1 MVADFIKSA
10 GCQHVVRV
18 LGRQTQKWASV
29 TRNKTV
35 RAVRSKADNT
45 LQVGLG
51 CYRISA
57 EVYVVTLTT
66 LYCFF
71 IHAIT

>member
-1 MVADFIKSA
+1 VVADFIKSA

-18 LGRQTQKWASV
+18 LGRQVQKWARV

-35 RAVRSKADNT
+35 RAVRPKADNKW
-45 LQVGLG
+45 
-51 CYRISA
+51 ISA